1 MNLLLLIC
9 DQTLAGA
16 NLVGDGVGLDLVASD
31 DPLVHGPAELGVHPI
46 EEELLFG
53 IGSSLSKSASEIGSK
68 DETEQPTNLL
78 NPSHALPGSY

>member
-1 MNLLLLIC
+1 MKLLLLIC

-46 EEELLFG
+46 EELLLFG
-53 IGSSLSKSASEIGSK
+53 IGNSLASEIGSK

-78 NPSHALPGSY
+78 NPSHALPG